1 MDEFVV
7 RGGLV
12 YDGTGAPPAQADV
25 WVRDGEI
32 MAVGVDAGGSDIP
45 AVDASGCV
53 VTPGFVDIHRHCD
66 AAPLRD
72 ADFGRVELAQ
82 GITCALAGNCGLAPV
97 PLDVSRHGEF
107 YEYIEP
113 VVGKVPPHVCYN
125 SYAGYVRALEQ
136 TELPLH
142 LGFLAGIG
150 AVRCAVKGFSAQPF
164 TKRELEQAVALL
176 DQAME
181 AGACGASLGIM
192 YRPECY
198 TAPSE
203 YNALLRPV
211 ALRDGL
217 LCTHIRGEGDSVVES
232 VREVIGLARRAGVRL
247 NISHFKAT
255 GVHNWR
261 DKIFRAVECIEAARA
276 QGQDVT
282 ADFYPYDGG
291 STTLLSLLPPTLAE
305 YPPPF
310 FAGHEGAARL
320 REELYREHPGWDNM
334 VTSIGWER
342 ILISSVEGAE
352 YARYQGENFVR
363 AAQMHGCGDPA
374 DLMAELIARAGGKVG
389 IIVLSMAWEDVQAV
403 ARLPYTALISD
414 ALYGGGGNPHPRLY
428 GAFPRM
434 LRKLVR
440 EEGVLSFE
448 QAVYKMT
455 AMPAQRAHLSGKGVL
470 RPGAAA
476 DLLVFRP
483 EDFTDTATY
492 ASPKHCAAG
501 LRRAYVSGQL
511 ALRDGEMCK
520 TRAGRVL
527 RRDDKKG

>member
-164 TKRELEQAVALL
+164 TKRELEQAVALV

-217 LCTHIRGEGDSVVES
+217 LCTHIRGEGDSLVES
-232 VREVIGLARRAGVRL
+232 VREVIGIARRAGVRL

-261 DKIFRAVECIEAARA
+261 DK
-276 QGQDVT
+276 
-282 ADFYPYDGG
+282 
-291 STTLLSLLPPTLAE
+291 
-305 YPPPF
+305 F
-310 FAGHEGAARL
+310 FGPWSVSRL
-320 REELYREHPGWDNM
+320 R
-334 VTSIGWER
+334 
-342 ILISSVEGAE
+342 
-352 YARYQGENFVR
+352 VR
-363 AAQMHGCGDPA
+363 RG
-374 DLMAELIARAGGKVG
+374 
-389 IIVLSMAWEDVQAV
+389 
-403 ARLPYTALISD
+403 
-414 ALYGGGGNPHPRLY
+414 
-428 GAFPRM
+428 RM
-434 LRKLVR
+434 LRR
-440 EEGVLSFE
+440 IFIP
-448 QAVYKMT
+448 MT
-455 AMPAQRAHLSGKGVL
+455 EVQLHCCRCCRQRWRNTRRRSL
-470 RPGAAA
+470 RG
-476 DLLVFRP
+476 
-483 EDFTDTATY
+483 
-492 ASPKHCAAG
+492 
-501 LRRAYVSGQL
+501 
-511 ALRDGEMCK
+511 M
-520 TRAGRVL
+520 RVL
-527 RRDDKKG
+527 RACGRSFTANIPAGTIWSPPSDGSASSSVRWRERNTHGIRGKTLSGQRRCTAVGIRRT

>member
-1 MDEFVV
+1 M
-7 RGGLV
+7 
-12 YDGTGAPPAQADV
+12 
-25 WVRDGEI
+25 
-32 MAVGVDAGGSDIP
+32 
-45 AVDASGCV
+45 
-53 VTPGFVDIHRHCD
+53 
-66 AAPLRD
+66 
-72 ADFGRVELAQ
+72 
-82 GITCALAGNCGLAPV
+82 
-97 PLDVSRHGEF
+97 
-107 YEYIEP
+107 
-113 VVGKVPPHVCYN
+113 
-125 SYAGYVRALEQ
+125 
-136 TELPLH
+136 
-142 LGFLAGIG
+142 
-150 AVRCAVKGFSAQPF
+150 
-164 TKRELEQAVALL
+164 
-176 DQAME
+176 
-181 AGACGASLGIM
+181 
-192 YRPECY
+192 
-198 TAPSE
+198 
-203 YNALLRPV
+203 
-211 ALRDGL
+211 
-217 LCTHIRGEGDSVVES
+217 
-232 VREVIGLARRAGVRL
+232 
-247 NISHFKAT
+247 
-255 GVHNWR
+255 
-261 DKIFRAVECIEAARA
+261 
-276 QGQDVT
+276 
-282 ADFYPYDGG
+282 
-291 STTLLSLLPPTLAE
+291 LSLLPPTLAE
-305 YPPPF
+305 YQPPF

-374 DLMAELIARAGGKVG
+374 DLMAELIARAGGKGG

-455 AMPAQRAHLSGKGVL
+455 AMPAQRAHLSGRGVL

-527 RRDDKKG
+527 RRDNKKG